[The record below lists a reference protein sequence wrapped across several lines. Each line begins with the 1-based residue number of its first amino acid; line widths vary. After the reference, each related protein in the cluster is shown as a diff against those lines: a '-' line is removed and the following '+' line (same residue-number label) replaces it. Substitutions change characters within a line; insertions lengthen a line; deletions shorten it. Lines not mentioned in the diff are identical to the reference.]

1 MKSFINS
8 QFGYCPLVWMFH
20 SRKINN
26 RINKIHERALR
37 IVFNDNVS
45 TFRDLLVK
53 DNSVTIHERNIQVLA
68 IELYKVLNN
77 ISREIMSTVFPLKD
91 SIKYPMKNKFKTRN
105 VHSVKYG
112 TESLAHLGPKIW
124 ALVPDNLK
132 MIKSLKHFKFEIKK
146 WIPVKCPCKLCKI
159 YINGVGYIDYI
170 FVKLFNF
177 CLFYCTWF

>member
-1 MKSFINS
+1 MDKDKLRIVMKSFIES
-8 QFGYCPLVWMFH
+8 QCQYCPLVWMFH

-26 RINKIHERALR
+26 RLNKLHERALR

-77 ISREIMSTVFPLKD
+77 ISPEIMSSVFPLKD
-91 SIKYPMKNKFKTRN
+91 NIKYPTKNKFKTRN
-105 VHSVKYG
+105 VHLVKYG

-146 WIPVKCPCKLCKI
+146 WIPVK
-159 YINGVGYIDYI
+159 
-170 FVKLFNF
+170 
-177 CLFYCTWF
+177 